1 MDVTLNTEEL
11 LKKRTIFEQEIK
23 KEIGRAFLIR
33 SMILFAIYTVLCILD
48 FLEYFT
54 MSVDYG
60 LITYFA
66 ILTLGVLMCFSK
78 AVKIVRFYEA
88 ALGLTDQKTKI

>member
-1 MDVTLNTEEL
+1 MDVTLNTDEL
-11 LKKRTIFEQEIK
+11 LEKRTIYEQEIK

-33 SMILFAIYTVLCILD
+33 SMILFAIYIVLCILD

-54 MSVDYG
+54 MSVDCG
-60 LITYFA
+60 LMIYFS
-66 ILTLGVLMCFSK
+66 ILVLGVCMFFSK

-88 ALGLTDQKTKI
+88 ALGLTNQKAKI

>member
-23 KEIGRAFLIR
+23 KKIGRAFLIR

-54 MSVDYG
+54 MSANFG
-60 LITYFA
+60 LEIYFA
-66 ILTLGVLMCFSK
+66 ILTLGILMFYSK

-88 ALGLTDQKTKI
+88 ALGLTDQRTKI